1 MQDAKIFFL
10 RSCAKSTPTVGAKVS
25 VCDVSQM
32 DGRKKGKKEKKVEK
46 KWGGG
51 YVGSIHQTKCEQ
63 GKKSG
68 YKRPG
73 TRKRK
78 KKG

>member
-32 DGRKKGKKEKKVEK
+32 DGRKKRKERKESGKKMG
-46 KWGGG
+46 WRL
-51 YVGSIHQTKCEQ
+51 C
-63 GKKSG
+63 
-68 YKRPG
+68 R
-73 TRKRK
+73 
-78 KKG
+78 